1 MTKARNYIAIE
12 KSLKIGHVC
21 ACFNLRKATRALTQ
35 LYDEA
40 LRPAGLRTTQFTLLH
55 AIRVAG
61 PVSVRRLAAV
71 VVMDRTTLT
80 RDLRPLERQG
90 LVSIE
95 PGEDRR
101 ERKVDL
107 TTKGAQVITQALPL
121 WEKAQAQVAQGL
133 GQDRLQRLLDDLAAA
148 TALTRAGKKHAELK
162 KEK

>member
-1 MTKARNYIAIE
+1 MPTTKARAAIE
-12 KSLKIGHVC
+12 KSLKIGHAC

-35 LYDEA
+35 MYDDA

-61 PVSVRRLAAV
+61 PVTVRRLATA

-90 LVSIE
+90 LVSVA

-107 TTKGAQVITQALPL
+107 TPKGAQVISQAIPL
-121 WEKAQAQVAQGL
+121 WEKAQAQVAHGL
-133 GQDRLQRLLDDLAAA
+133 GQERLHRLLSDLSAA
-148 TALTRAGKKHAELK
+148 TALTQAGKRHAELMR
-162 KEK
+162 ER